1 MSGND
6 NQVAETPLL
15 KRFNEQRVAAARM
28 AREFAERAAEGTELS
43 AEDNK
48 AYERANQDINRYGT
62 MIQDEIKRI
71 QEDRSIEDAYN
82 EGLRKMRG
90 APGSQESRGNQG
102 KGKSLAEQMRSDLA
116 ASRRGESRSGGVYQ
130 PIPEKRDLLAATG
143 GGANL
148 VPTTLVENLYSKLF
162 DDSSVLQAG
171 VTILR
176 TESGEP
182 MKLPR
187 LTALGALSSAAT
199 YTPTGSPPANST
211 SAPRIPEAGTIAEGD
226 PNFDQV
232 SLDAYKY
239 AQFTQV
245 SRELVEDGVLDIEAL
260 IGQVLGRNVANYVG
274 YDLTLG
280 TGTSQPRGVRTI
292 VNAGSLKVTGSTG
305 QSGFVS
311 TAESFDPFFNVMAL
325 LKPGYRRNAKWLVND
340 ASMFQL
346 RKLKVNGV
354 YAWEPNLQGAG
365 QPDRFLGYP
374 IMADPNMPAFG
385 VAGGVTAIFG
395 DFSAYYVRMVRDVRI
410 EWSMEYAWVN
420 DLLSVKAV
428 VRADGDAIDD
438 AAFAGFV
445 SAAS

>member
-1 MSGND
+1 MPND
-6 NQVAETPLL
+6 NTPETPLL
-15 KRFNEQRVAAARM
+15 KRLNEQRVAAARM
-28 AREFAERAAEGTELS
+28 AREFADRAAEGTELS

-48 AYERANQDINRYGT
+48 AYERANADIDKYGR
-62 MIQDEIKRI
+62 MVQDEIKRI
-71 QEDRSIEDAYN
+71 QEDRSVEDAYN
-82 EGLRKMRG
+82 EGLRKLRG
-90 APGSQESRGNQG
+90 APGSKESRGAQN
-102 KGKSLAEQMRSDLA
+102 GKSLAETMREDLR
-116 ASRRGESRSGGVYQ
+116 ASRRGESRNGGMYQ
-130 PIPEKRDLLAATG
+130 SIPEHRDLVVGTSTKG
-143 GGANL
+143 QEL
-148 VPTTLVENLYSKLF
+148 VPTTLVENLYQKLF
-162 DDSSVLQAG
+162 DDSTVLQAG
-171 VTILR
+171 VTMLR

-187 LTALGALSSAAT
+187 LTALGALNNTTA
-199 YTPTGSPPANST
+199 YTAPPGTNL
-211 SAPRIPEAGTIAEGD
+211 APRIPEAGQIAEND
-226 PNFDQV
+226 PSFDQV

-260 IGQVLGRNVANYVG
+260 IGQVLGRNVANYIG
-274 YDLTLG
+274 YDLVLG

-292 VNAGSLKVTGSTG
+292 VTAGSQKVTGDTG
-305 QSGFVS
+305 VTGFV
-311 TAESFDPFFNVMAL
+311 TAANGFDKFFDVVAM

-346 RKLKVNGV
+346 RKLKMNGV

-374 IMADPNMPAFG
+374 VMADPNIPAFG
-385 VAGGVTAIFG
+385 LTGGVTAIFG
-395 DFSAYYVRMVRDVRI
+395 DFSAYFVRMVRDVRI